1 MMDHQE
7 NAPPPAGPARKGIL
21 QGRFG
26 RTIAFSVIALAVL
39 SWIAVGA
46 FLLLFEPTL
55 GQRVGAVTAAAV
67 VTEGAFWTCT
77 AVFGISLF
85 QKIKSLFGRG
95 GRS

>member
-1 MMDHQE
+1 MNDPV
-7 NAPPPAGPARKGIL
+7 NPPPAGPAKTGVL
-21 QGRFG
+21 HGRFG
-26 RTIAFSVIALAVL
+26 RTIAFSVIGLAVL

-77 AVFGISLF
+77 AVFGISVF
-85 QKIKSLFGRG
+85 QKIKNMLGGRG
-95 GRS
+95 RS

>member
-1 MMDHQE
+1 ME
-7 NAPPPAGPARKGIL
+7 NPLNPPPPAAPAKKGIL
-21 QGRFG
+21 HGRFG

-95 GRS
+95 RQS